1 MKNKLA
7 YLLLIVGLVLTVF
20 PGYSQENVG
29 KSVEQIYI
37 RDSHNEPIPLPHFGE
52 KHILIF
58 YVDPDARNQNA
69 EFTEY
74 LENNKI
80 KSDKIFS
87 FGIVNLADTFL
98 PNSLVRTFVRVKERK
113 VKEAIFTDPSHIL
126 RDAWQIGDVNG
137 KYTVLFITKDKKIAY
152 YGSGELSK
160 DQIDLFFKT
169 INKYK

>member
-7 YLLLIVGLVLTVF
+7 YLLTMVSLFLTVL

-37 RDSHNEPIPLPHFGE
+37 RDSRNEPIPLPHFGE

-80 KSDKIFS
+80 KSNKIFS

-113 VKEAIFTDPSHIL
+113 VKEAIFT
-126 RDAWQIGDVNG
+126 
-137 KYTVLFITKDKKIAY
+137 
-152 YGSGELSK
+152 
-160 DQIDLFFKT
+160 
-169 INKYK
+169 